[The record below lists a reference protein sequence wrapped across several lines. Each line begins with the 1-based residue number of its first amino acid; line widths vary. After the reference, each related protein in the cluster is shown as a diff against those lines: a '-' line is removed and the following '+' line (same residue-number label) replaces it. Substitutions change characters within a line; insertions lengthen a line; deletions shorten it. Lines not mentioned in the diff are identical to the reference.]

1 MRAKEVVSLNLLQL
15 LFHNNLQ
22 ENTPI
27 SGIYGLRGTAN
38 FVQKHAAATDL
49 CLYIKRVP
57 MFEEKEYVTTAAL
70 LKLQERY
77 CTDTVFELFKMFF
90 WEAENCTE

>member
-1 MRAKEVVSLNLLQL
+1 
-15 LFHNNLQ
+15 
-22 ENTPI
+22 
-27 SGIYGLRGTAN
+27 
-38 FVQKHAAATDL
+38 
-49 CLYIKRVP
+49 
-57 MFEEKEYVTTAAL
+57 MFEEKEYVTAAAL

>member
-1 MRAKEVVSLNLLQL
+1 
-15 LFHNNLQ
+15 
-22 ENTPI
+22 
-27 SGIYGLRGTAN
+27 
-38 FVQKHAAATDL
+38 
-49 CLYIKRVP
+49 

-90 WEAENCTE
+90 WEAENCTK